1 LGQKVNPIGL
11 RLGINKTWDS
21 GWYSDRNYAK
31 FLHADLKIR
40 EYLKKKLYTA
50 GISKINI
57 GRKAEKLIIDIFA
70 ARPGIIY
77 GKKGSSDFENIK
89 NEIAKINNIK
99 SKDIEI
105 NIIEVKKPELDSVL
119 VAEGIASQLEKR
131 VAFKRAMKKSVTMAL
146 KSGAK
151 GIKITCGGR
160 LAGAEIARTEWYR
173 EGRVPLHTLR
183 ADIDYGTS
191 EANTTYGKI
200 GVKVW
205 IYKKDVL

>member
-1 LGQKVNPIGL
+1 MGQKVNPIGL
-11 RLGINKTWDS
+11 RIGINKTWDS

-40 EYLKKKLYTA
+40 EYLKKKLYSA

-77 GKKGSSDFENIK
+77 GKKGSSEFDNIK
-89 NEIAKINNIK
+89 NEIAKINKIK
-99 SKDIEI
+99 IKDIEI

-131 VAFKRAMKKSVTMAL
+131 VAFKRAMKKSFFFKYSRIF
-146 KSGAK
+146 KSACK
-151 GIKITCGGR
+151 NF
-160 LAGAEIARTEWYR
+160 A
-173 EGRVPLHTLR
+173 
-183 ADIDYGTS
+183 
-191 EANTTYGKI
+191 
-200 GVKVW
+200 
-205 IYKKDVL
+205 